1 MLVLPTFGTYARHSQ
16 FAIGWTRSK
25 TVKSGLT
32 TSIGW
37 QPTVNSGNR
46 RATAF
51 SLATS
56 FSLRDLNMVPY
67 S

>member
-25 TVKSGLT
+25 TVKSGADDVHRLAT
-32 TSIGW
+32 HSQQW
-37 QPTVNSGNR
+37 QPPGNGI
-46 RATAF
+46 F
-51 SLATS
+51 IGPS
-56 FSLRDLNMVPY
+56 FSLRDLNMVPC